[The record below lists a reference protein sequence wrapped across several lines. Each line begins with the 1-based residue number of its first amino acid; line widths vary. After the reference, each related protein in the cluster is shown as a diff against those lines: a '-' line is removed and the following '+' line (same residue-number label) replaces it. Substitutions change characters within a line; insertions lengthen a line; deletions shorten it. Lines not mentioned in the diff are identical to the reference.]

1 MRERPILFSGPMV
14 RALLDGRKTQTRR
27 VIKPQPPALA
37 ARATT
42 FIERFDPGEWP
53 WWWWLDSDGARFFQP
68 AFRCPYGATSDRLWV
83 RETWGLNDYQFER
96 GPIPKARPPQ
106 LEDNG
111 LCYAATED
119 DSEIRNELRWR
130 PSIHMPRWASRLT
143 LEITEVRVE
152 RLQDIT
158 AADAEA
164 EGVREPSIGP
174 IHVFSHGSS
183 GILDPE
189 KADPLALWQILWR
202 FINGDDSWA
211 ANPWVWAITFR
222 VVS

>member
-27 VIKPQPPALA
+27 VVKWPDDVDPATVEAHEEL
-37 ARATT
+37 
-42 FIERFDPGEWP
+42 PGEFAP
-53 WWWWLDSDGARFFQP
+53 WLNGERLHTIE
-68 AFRCPYGATSDRLWV
+68 CPYGAPGDRLWV

-96 GPIPKARPPQ
+96 GPIPKARPPL
-106 LEDNG
+106 LEDSG

-174 IHVFSHGSS
+174 IHVFSQGGS
-183 GILDPE
+183 GVLDPE
-189 KADPLALWQILWR
+189 KADPLLLWQILWR
-202 FINGDDSWA
+202 FIHGEDSWR

-222 VVS
+222 VLP

>member
-1 MRERPILFSGPMV
+1 MSERPILFSGPMI

-27 VIKPQPPALA
+27 VVKWPGQVEPDAVEAHEEP
-37 ARATT
+37 
-42 FIERFDPGEWP
+42 PGEFAP
-53 WWWWLDSDGARFFQP
+53 WLNGERLHTIK
-68 AFRCPYGATSDRLWV
+68 CPHGVPGDRLWV

-143 LEITEVRVE
+143 LEITDVRVE
-152 RLQDIT
+152 RLQDISAT
-158 AADAEA
+158 DAEA

-174 IHVFSHGSS
+174 FRVFSQGAS
-183 GILDPE
+183 GVLDPK
-189 KADPLALWQILWR
+189 KADPLLLWQILWKS
-202 FINGDDSWA
+202 INGDDSWA
-211 ANPWVWAITFR
+211 ANPWVWVITFP
-222 VVS
+222 VPDAKGAVDE